1 MNKQL
6 KTRAALLFA
15 AGALSF
21 AGTSP
26 ARAAACPGSS
36 VQLGTLSPLSFSC
49 DQGNFTFTLTGFTG
63 FIGTDSISF
72 SNPTAD
78 KFTYG
83 IQANTPWTVAGS
95 PYTFSY
101 SVTALAPNQKI
112 ISYTSDLSSSVA
124 PGTDAGTW
132 SVTGNNGPAITS
144 LGAPASTVSTS
155 PTVTTA
161 TFTGSL
167 SVTAGNIQQVN
178 STITSQTQGSP
189 VPTPGPLPLL
199 GAGAAFGFS
208 RRIRSRI
215 KLAA

>member
-6 KTRAALLFA
+6 KSGAALLFA
-15 AGALSF
+15 AGALTF
-21 AGTSP
+21 VGTAP
-26 ARAAACPGSS
+26 ARAVACPNSS
-36 VQLGTLSPLSFSC
+36 VQLGTLIPLSYSC

-63 FIGTDSISF
+63 FVGTDSIAF

-83 IQANTPWTVAGS
+83 IQANAPWTVGGS

-101 SVTALAPNQKI
+101 SVAALAPNQKI
-112 ISYTSDLSSSVA
+112 VSYTSDLSSSVA

-144 LGAPASTVSTS
+144 LGTPAATLSTS
-155 PTVTTA
+155 PILTTA

-167 SVTAGNIQQVN
+167 NVTAGNIQQVN
-178 STITSQTQGSP
+178 STITAQTQSTSE
-189 VPTPGPLPLL
+189 VPSPLPIL
-199 GAGAAFGFS
+199 GAGAAFSFS
-208 RRIRSRI
+208 RRIRNRI